1 MTYESILKDFYKD
14 LLTWINEG
22 CPEDNIYNFK
32 VSKGLCSSFLEWT
45 RKNYPKDI
53 FTLGEFSDPFA
64 KEGLDRAYPFNP
76 GLREYIH
83 EQNKYTNPARLNWIK
98 EHAK

>member
-1 MTYESILKDFYKD
+1 MTYEPILKDFYKD

-22 CPEDNIYNFK
+22 CPEYNTYNFETY
-32 VSKGLCSSFLEWT
+32 SGLCTSFKKWILKT
-45 RKNYPKDI
+45 YPDDVFWLDE
-53 FTLGEFSDPFA
+53 FTYTFV

-76 GLREYIH
+76 SCKEYINK
-83 EQNKYTNPARLNWIK
+83 QNKYTNPARLNWIK